1 MPYKNLSDAQ
11 VAKLTKRFKR
21 IDKDNSNSLTV
32 DDLDIIFAF
41 IEKLPEDKKDKKKAA
56 TDAKNKMKQELI
68 DADKKENG
76 GNGNGQVSLEEF
88 LNAADRAQM
97 VDESED

>member
-21 IDKDNSNSLTV
+21 IDKNNSNSIDV

-41 IEKLPEDKKDKKKAA
+41 IEKLPEHKKKAP
-56 TDAKNKMKQELI
+56 TDAKNKMKQEII